1 MNTPRKDSIMTNR
14 KEEIIQATLE
24 LAAEKGL
31 GTVSMQ
37 QIANKV
43 GITKASLY
51 NHFSSKDEIIEAM
64 YETLRSATSNQA
76 KTNNIDYQ
84 KLVENHSLK
93 EVLNIAVGSYHDMV
107 SDPKLNTFYRII
119 MSERAIN
126 KSAAEIMVRETETMI
141 NETKTLFCVLYAKG
155 KASFDNIDMAAFSFA
170 MTIHSIIDYG
180 FDLDSAG
187 LNSNNNMIKD
197 YIDEFCK
204 LYEVKEDK

>member
-1 MNTPRKDSIMTNR
+1 MTNR

-64 YETLRSATSNQA
+64 YETLRSSTSNQA
-76 KTNNIDYQ
+76 KTKNIDYQ

-93 EVLNIAVGSYHDMV
+93 EVLSIAVGSYHDMV

-119 MSERAIN
+119 MTERTIN
-126 KSAAEIMVRETETMI
+126 KAAAEIMVRETETMI

-155 KASFDNIDMAAFSFA
+155 KADFYNLDMAAFSFA

-180 FDLDSAG
+180 FDLASAG

-204 LYEVKEDK
+204 LYEVDSVK

>member
-1 MNTPRKDSIMTNR
+1 MSNR

-31 GTVSMQ
+31 GTISMQ
-37 QIANKV
+37 QIASKV

-76 KTNNIDYQ
+76 KTKNIDYQ
-84 KLVENHSLK
+84 KLVEKHSFK
-93 EVLNIAVGSYHDMV
+93 EVLNITVSSYHNMV
-107 SDPKLNTFYRII
+107 SDPSLNTFYRII
-119 MSERAIN
+119 MSERTIN
-126 KSAAEIMVRETETMI
+126 KGAAEIMVRETETMI

-180 FDLDSAG
+180 FDLESAG
-187 LNSNNNMIKD
+187 LKSDNKMIKD
-197 YIDEFCK
+197 YIDEFCR
-204 LYEVKEDK
+204 LYEVKEGQ

>member
-1 MNTPRKDSIMTNR
+1 MSTR

-37 QIANKV
+37 QIASKV

-64 YETLRSATSNQA
+64 YEFLRTATSN
-76 KTNNIDYQ
+76 KSKSKDMDYQ
-84 KLVENHSLK
+84 KLVEKNSLK

-119 MSERAIN
+119 MSERTIN

-141 NETKTLFCVLYAKG
+141 NETKTLFCVLYAKD

-180 FDLDSAG
+180 FDLESAG
-187 LNSNNNMIKD
+187 LKYDSNMIKD
-197 YIDEFCK
+197 YINEFCK
-204 LYEVKEDK
+204 LYEVKNGGTGK